1 MRSDQESNRTLRIH
15 PAKIHGL
22 GPWIVLVA
30 LFALLVGT
38 MVLAYFESSLAAG
51 VDAPAL
57 SYIALCLG
65 ALFSILVGVGLTA
78 LVFYSSRYRPIAAIS
93 QRRVCRPSEAASG
106 L

>member
-1 MRSDQESNRTLRIH
+1 MRSDRESSRTNGIH
-15 PAKIHGL
+15 PARIHGV
-22 GPWIVLVA
+22 GPWVVLVA
-30 LFALLVGT
+30 LFALLAGT

-51 VDAPAL
+51 VDVPAL
-57 SYIALCLG
+57 DYEAFCLG
-65 ALFSILVGVGLTA
+65 TFFSILVGVGLTA